1 MTDRPDRSEVCRLLN
16 LVSQA
21 NAAGPFVVGLDPTV
35 ILVANSGARWA

>member
-21 NAAGPFVVGLDPTV
+21 NAVGPFVVRGYIAMEPGKDLDG
-35 ILVANSGARWA
+35 S